1 MFDLSSKLGAMAA
14 RVVALAALGLVA
26 FAEGTE
32 LTAENWDEKTA
43 GKTVFIKFQAP
54 W

>member
-1 MFDLSSKLGAMAA
+1 MKS
-14 RVVALAALGLVA
+14 VAILFLGLVA
-26 FAEGTE
+26 GASATE
-32 LTAENWDEKTA
+32 LTLETWDSAVA

>member
-1 MFDLSSKLGAMAA
+1 MGTLATLAVATASSLTPDTWDAA
-14 RVVALAALGLVA
+14 V
-26 FAEGTE
+26 
-32 LTAENWDEKTA
+32 A

>member
-1 MFDLSSKLGAMAA
+1 MNFSFLFA
-14 RVVALAALGLVA
+14 LVA
-26 FAEGTE
+26 TVAASG
-32 LTAENWDEKTA
+32 LTPDTWDAAVA

>member
-1 MFDLSSKLGAMAA
+1 MMKIVLLAMVAAAGA
-14 RVVALAALGLVA
+14 
-26 FAEGTE
+26 TE
-32 LTAENWDEKTA
+32 LTPETWDSAVA